1 MTVAKANLSLD
12 DFLQEPYVDESPAWE
27 YIAGATAQKPMPK
40 PQHSRLQLKLA
51 MAINNVTEPDKI
63 AGAFPELRFTFGER
77 SIVPD
82 ISVLTW
88 SRIPFDAA
96 GELENETIAFP
107 PDWTIEILSKGQ
119 RSTKVID
126 NILYCLEFGSR
137 LGWLVDPED
146 RSILVFQPEKSPR
159 IFRENATPT
168 ILQEISLKLTV
179 NHIFR
184 WLSFG

>member
-12 DFLQEPYVDESPAWE
+12 DFLQESYIDESPTWE
-27 YIAGATAQKPMPK
+27 YINGAISQKPMPK

-51 MAINNVTEPDKI
+51 MAINNVTEPSKI
-63 AGAFPELRFTFGER
+63 AGAFPELRFTFGDR

-82 ISVLTW
+82 ISVLSW
-88 SRIPFDAA
+88 SKIPFNKE
-96 GELENETIAFP
+96 GELKNEAIAFP
-107 PDWTIEILSKGQ
+107 PDWTIEILSAGQ

-146 RSILVFQPEKSPR
+146 RSILVFLPDQNLR
-159 IFRENATPT
+159 IFRGENQPT
-168 ILQEISLKLTV
+168 LLQEIPLQLTV
-179 NHIFR
+179 NQIFS
-184 WLSFG
+184 WLSFR